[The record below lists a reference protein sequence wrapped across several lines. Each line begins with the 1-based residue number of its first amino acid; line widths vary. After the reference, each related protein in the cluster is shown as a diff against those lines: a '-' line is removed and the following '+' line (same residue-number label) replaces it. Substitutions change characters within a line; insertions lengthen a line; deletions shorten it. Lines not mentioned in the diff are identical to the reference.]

1 LQTALLKD
9 DSGAS
14 INPPSHTGQFM
25 TPRGDSGRPATRRRK
40 AASDDQTS
48 QVVAAIG
55 LLSPAMDGIECGPMR
70 PAPSLAALIAALAV
84 LAGCSPAPSAA
95 PAPTPEVSVIH
106 ARSQV
111 LPLTRDLVGR
121 LSAIRSADV
130 RARVSGILLKRLYR
144 EGSEVREGDVL
155 FQIDPKP
162 YKAALDAA
170 LASLAQAQAT
180 ATNAAVNAKRTRD
193 LLPSGLVSRSDVDNN
208 NAIERSS
215 QAQVTQAQANVESA
229 RINLG
234 YATVT
239 APISGR
245 SGQQHVT
252 EGALVGQS
260 EATLL
265 TTIDQIDRL
274 YVNFDRPA
282 DEILQLQAAQ
292 TRGDVTLFDHDK
304 ATLQVILPDGSPYT
318 PLGSLD
324 FGDVTVDPTNAALAF
339 RGVIANPQRQL
350 LPGMFVTVRL
360 TLGTQNRAYVVPQ
373 AIVRRDGA
381 GAFVEVAGAD
391 GKVVQQ
397 HIKAEVMM
405 GTNWLVTDGLH
416 DGDRVIATSIDKV
429 RPGMQVKVLPEQGS
443 GS

>member
-1 LQTALLKD
+1 MRFCFIAAAMA
-9 DSGAS
+9 GAS
-14 INPPSHTGQFM
+14 
-25 TPRGDSGRPATRRRK
+25 
-40 AASDDQTS
+40 
-48 QVVAAIG
+48 
-55 LLSPAMDGIECGPMR
+55 
-70 PAPSLAALIAALAV
+70 LA
-84 LAGCSPAPSAA
+84 AGCSPP
-95 PAPTPEVSVIH
+95 PATTTAQVPEVSVLR
-106 ARSQV
+106 AKSQV

-121 LSAIRSADV
+121 VSAVRSADV
-130 RARVSGILLKRLYR
+130 RARVSGILMKRLYR

-162 YKAALDAA
+162 YQAALDAA
-170 LASLAQAQAT
+170 LAGLAQAQAT
-180 ATNAAVNAKRTRD
+180 ATNAAVNARRTRD

-208 NAIERSS
+208 NATERSS
-215 QAQVTQAQANVESA
+215 QAQVKQAEANVETA

-265 TTIDQIDRL
+265 TTVDQIDRL

-282 DEILQLQAAQ
+282 DELLKLRAAQ
-292 TRGDVTLFDHDK
+292 GRGDVTLFERDK
-304 ATLQVILPDGSPYT
+304 ATLQVILPDGTAYT

-339 RGVIANPQRQL
+339 RGMVANPQRQL
-350 LPGMFVTVRL
+350 LPGMFVTVHL

-373 AIVRRDGA
+373 AIVRRDSE
-381 GAFVEVAGAD
+381 GAFVEVAGPD
-391 GKVVQQ
+391 GMVVQK
-397 HIKAEVMM
+397 HIEAEVMM
-405 GTNWLVTDGLH
+405 GSAWLVTGGLQ
-416 DGDRVIATSIDKV
+416 DGDQIIATSVDKV
-429 RPGMQVKVLPEQGS
+429 HPGMQVKVLANNAS

>member
-1 LQTALLKD
+1 MRFRSLT
-9 DSGAS
+9 GAVL
-14 INPPSHTGQFM
+14 G
-25 TPRGDSGRPATRRRK
+25 
-40 AASDDQTS
+40 
-48 QVVAAIG
+48 
-55 LLSPAMDGIECGPMR
+55 
-70 PAPSLAALIAALAV
+70 AALA
-84 LAGCSPAPSAA
+84 AACSPP
-95 PAPTPEVSVIH
+95 PATSTAQVPEVSVRL
-106 ARSQV
+106 AKSQV

-121 LSAIRSADV
+121 VSAVRSADV
-130 RARVSGILLKRLYR
+130 RARVSGILMKRLYR
-144 EGSEVREGDVL
+144 EGSEVREGEVL

-162 YKAALDAA
+162 YQAALDAA
-170 LASLAQAQAT
+170 LAALAQAQAT

-208 NAIERSS
+208 NATERSS
-215 QAQVTQAQANVESA
+215 QAQVKQAEANVETA

-265 TTIDQIDRL
+265 TTVDQIDRL

-282 DEILQLQAAQ
+282 DELLKLRAAQ
-292 TRGDVTLFDHDK
+292 DRGDVTLFDRDK
-304 ATLQVILPDGSPYT
+304 ATLQVILPDGAPYT
-318 PLGSLD
+318 PLGSVD

-339 RGVIANPQRQL
+339 RGIVANPQRQL
-350 LPGMFVTVRL
+350 LPGMFVTVHL

-373 AIVRRDGA
+373 ADVRRDA
-381 GAFVEVAGAD
+381 DGAFVEVAGAD
-391 GKVVQQ
+391 GKVVQK
-397 HIKAEVMM
+397 HIAAEVMR
-405 GTNWLVTDGLH
+405 GTDWLVTNGLR
-416 DGDRVIATSIDKV
+416 DGDQIITTNID
-429 RPGMQVKVLPEQGS
+429 RLHPGMQVKVLASNAS

>member
-1 LQTALLKD
+1 MA
-9 DSGAS
+9 G
-14 INPPSHTGQFM
+14 
-25 TPRGDSGRPATRRRK
+25 
-40 AASDDQTS
+40 
-48 QVVAAIG
+48 
-55 LLSPAMDGIECGPMR
+55 
-70 PAPSLAALIAALAV
+70 AALA
-84 LAGCSPAPSAA
+84 AGCSPP
-95 PAPTPEVSVIH
+95 PATTTAQVPEVSVLR
-106 ARSQV
+106 AQSQV

-121 LSAIRSADV
+121 VSAVRSADV
-130 RARVSGILLKRLYR
+130 RARVSGILMKRLYR

-162 YKAALDAA
+162 YQAALDAA
-170 LASLAQAQAT
+170 LAGLAQAQAT

-208 NAIERSS
+208 NATERSS
-215 QAQVTQAQANVESA
+215 QAQVKQAEANVETA

-260 EATLL
+260 DATLL
-265 TTIDQIDRL
+265 TTVDQIDRL

-282 DEILQLQAAQ
+282 DELLKLRAAQ
-292 TRGDVTLFDHDK
+292 GRGDVTLFERDK
-304 ATLQVILPDGSPYT
+304 ATLQVILPDGTPYT

-339 RGVIANPQRQL
+339 RGVVANPQRQL
-350 LPGMFVTVRL
+350 LPGMFVTVHL

-373 AIVRRDGA
+373 AIVRRDTG
-381 GAFVEVAGAD
+381 GAFVEVAGSD
-391 GKVVQQ
+391 GKVVQK
-397 HIKAEVMM
+397 HIEAELMM
-405 GTNWLVTDGLH
+405 GTAWLVTGGLK
-416 DGDRVIATSIDKV
+416 DGDQIIATSVDKV
-429 RPGMQVKVLPEQGS
+429 HPGMQVKVLADNAS
-443 GS
+443 GG